1 MFHLQNQYYL
11 NELKLYLNWSLQKK
25 KRIIFI
31 GPINSLITKTIKK
44 KNLNFFDIFDNSKNT
59 YLKLSNF
66 LKQNNYE
73 FVDTVRSKG
82 ECCVR
87 GQIIDIFSPLEN
99 KPARILYNFEEV
111 ETVNFFD
118 IYSQNNCGTINNY
131 LISPTSEIIFNT
143 DSIKNFRETFR
154 KFKIK
159 DKDDFYKS
167 ISNQNIIPGSEQFY
181 PILYNE
187 YDSIIDYLDYF
198 DFFFKEDSIIDFED
212 KHSKVIKDLPSYEKE
227 VSKESNFFEDKNII
241 RNQIKK
247 KNTFIFSKISN
258 KSETYFFSEKLF
270 FNQNK
275 KENLKTLKNFFLST
289 DFEKIFFCY
298 DSVVNKKN
306 IERLYENFNI
316 IFERLFAINDSSK
329 KFNIINLSIDSS
341 FILNQNNK
349 KLLFLSDYDFFK
361 KITKRKT
368 STEINDDNII

>member
-1 MFHLQNQYYL
+1 MKIEI
-11 NELKLYLNWSLQKK
+11 NEKKKINLYDDSIQIFLSLISNKKKVAFFTANHEEAIKLKNKIKLFDPFVEILVFPDLDCSFFSNVSPTKPILLERIKTLFKLITSKK

-247 KNTFIFSKISN
+247 KKYI
-258 KSETYFFSEKLF
+258 YL
-270 FNQNK
+270 
-275 KENLKTLKNFFLST
+275 LKN
-289 DFEKIFFCY
+289 
-298 DSVVNKKN
+298 
-306 IERLYENFNI
+306 
-316 IFERLFAINDSSK
+316 
-329 KFNIINLSIDSS
+329 
-341 FILNQNNK
+341 Q
-349 KLLFLSDYDFFK
+349 
-361 KITKRKT
+361 
-368 STEINDDNII
+368 